1 MTNNI
6 TIAPYAGA
14 KNRSANAFIDI
25 IPYNGIKVYAEP
37 FGGTFGLGLKK
48 APHQIEI
55 YSDINS
61 KLALLLQ
68 TLKNQETAYM
78 LLDMLCSAEYSKR
91 FFDYAKEASNF
102 FKVYNLCT
110 FDNRYD
116 DVFISCLVYSTL
128 LMSFNGQ
135 METFKGIRTGHEED
149 MFYKQIKKKLAVIE
163 RLKDVH
169 VLNADGI
176 ELIKIFKE
184 YREAFLYVDPPYTRH
199 RNSSDKERGDIYE
212 FEILDDELQQKFLN
226 SLKDC
231 KAKVLVCSYRN
242 ELYDNTLCSE
252 YGFKRIDVAEVPKTM
267 SIGQKGHK
275 KSRAVEVAY
284 VNYDIRECR

>member
-1 MTNNI
+1 MIKDI

-14 KNRSANAFIDI
+14 KNSSANAFEGI
-25 IPYNGIKVYAEP
+25 IPYDGIKVYAEP

-55 YSDINS
+55 YNDKNS

-68 TLKNQETAYM
+68 TLKNQETAYK
-78 LLDMLCSAEYSKR
+78 LLDMLCTVEYSER

-102 FKVYNLCT
+102 FKIYNLCS
-110 FDNRYD
+110 FDNRND

-128 LMSFNGQ
+128 LLSYNGQ
-135 METFKGIRTGHEED
+135 MKTFKGIRTGHEEY

>member
-14 KNRSANAFIDI
+14 KNRSAKAYIGL
-25 IPYNGIKVYAEP
+25 IPYNRINVYAEP
-37 FGGTFGLGLKK
+37 FSGSFGVGLKK
-48 APHQIEI
+48 APHPIEI
-55 YSDINS
+55 YNDLNP
-61 KLALLLQ
+61 KLALLLK
-68 TLKNQETAYM
+68 TLGNQETAYK
-78 LLDMLCSAEYSKR
+78 LLDMLSTVEYSEQ

-102 FKVYNLCT
+102 FKIYNGCT
-110 FDNRYD
+110 FDNRND

-128 LMSFNGQ
+128 LMSYNGQ
-135 METFKGIRTGHEED
+135 MKTFKGIRTGHEED

-163 RLKDVH
+163 RLKNVH
-169 VLNADGI
+169 IINADGI
-176 ELIKIFKE
+176 ELIKTFKE
-184 YREAFLYVDPPYTRH
+184 YREAFLFTDPPYTLK
-199 RNSSDKERGDIYE
+199 NASSDNDRSDIYE
-212 FEILDDELQQKFLN
+212 FEILNDELQQKFLD

-231 KAKVLVCSYRN
+231 KAKVLICSYRN

-275 KSRAVEVAY
+275 KPRAVEVAY

>member
-1 MTNNI
+1 MINKL

-14 KNRSANAFIDI
+14 KNRSADAFIDI

-37 FGGTFGLGLKK
+37 FGGTFGVGIKK
-48 APHQIEI
+48 APHPIEI
-55 YSDINS
+55 YNDLNP

-78 LLDMLCSAEYSKR
+78 LLDMLCSVEYSER

-102 FKVYNLCT
+102 FKTYNLCS
-110 FDNRYD
+110 FNNRND

-128 LMSFNGQ
+128 LMSYNGQ
-135 METFKGIRTGHEED
+135 MKTFKGIRTGHEED

-163 RLKDVH
+163 RLKNVH

-176 ELIKIFKE
+176 ELIKTFKE
-184 YREAFLYVDPPYTRH
+184 YREAFLFTDPPYTLK
-199 RNSSDKERGDIYE
+199 NASSDNDRSDIYE
-212 FEILDDELQQKFLN
+212 FEILNDELQQKFLN

-252 YGFKRIDVAEVPKTM
+252 YGFERIDVAEVPKTM

>member
-1 MTNNI
+1 MIKDI

-14 KNRSANAFIDI
+14 KNSSANAFEGI
-25 IPYNGIKVYAEP
+25 IPYDGIKVYAEP

-55 YSDINS
+55 YNDKNS

-68 TLKNQETAYM
+68 TLKNPETAYK
-78 LLDMLCSAEYSKR
+78 LLDMLCTVEYSER

-102 FKVYNLCT
+102 FKIYNLCS
-110 FDNRYD
+110 FDNRND
-116 DVFISCLVYSTL
+116 DVFVSSLVYSTL

-135 METFKGIRTGHEED
+135 MDTFKGIRTGHEED

-176 ELIKIFKE
+176 ELIKTFKE

-252 YGFKRIDVAEVPKTM
+252 YGFERIDVAEVSKTM
-267 SIGQKGHK
+267 SIGKKGHK

-284 VNYDIRECR
+284 VNYDTRECR

>member
-1 MTNNI
+1 MIKDI

-14 KNRSANAFIDI
+14 KNSSANAFEGI
-25 IPYNGIKVYAEP
+25 IPYDGIKVYAEP

-48 APHQIEI
+48 APHPIEI
-55 YSDINS
+55 YNDLNP
-61 KLALLLQ
+61 KLALLLK
-68 TLKNQETAYM
+68 TLSNQETAYK
-78 LLDMLCSAEYSKR
+78 LLDMLCTVEYSEQ

-102 FKVYNLCT
+102 FKKYNGCT
-110 FDNRYD
+110 FDNKND
-116 DVFISCLVYSTL
+116 DVYISCLVYSTL

-135 METFKGIRTGHEED
+135 MKTFKGIRTGHEED

-212 FEILDDELQQKFLN
+212 FEILDDELQKKFLE

>member
-1 MTNNI
+1 M
-6 TIAPYAGA
+6 
-14 KNRSANAFIDI
+14 KN
-25 IPYNGIKVYAEP
+25 P
-37 FGGTFGLGLKK
+37 
-48 APHQIEI
+48 
-55 YSDINS
+55 
-61 KLALLLQ
+61 
-68 TLKNQETAYM
+68 ETAYK
-78 LLDMLCSAEYSKR
+78 LLDMLCTVEYSER

-102 FKVYNLCT
+102 FKIYNLCS
-110 FDNRYD
+110 FDNRND
-116 DVFISCLVYSTL
+116 DVFVSSLVYSTL

-135 METFKGIRTGHEED
+135 MDTFKGIRTGHEED

-176 ELIKIFKE
+176 ELIKTFKE

-252 YGFKRIDVAEVPKTM
+252 YGFERIDVAEVSKTM
-267 SIGQKGHK
+267 SIGKKGHK

-284 VNYDIRECR
+284 VNYDTRECR